1 MKLALLGTGL
11 LGGPMAEQLIKSGYD
26 MTVYNRTIEKTE
38 PLQKSGAGVA
48 KTPREAI
55 ESAECSILM
64 LADAAAIKETLFSS
78 SDQIDFGNKTII
90 QMGTIL
96 PQESLEFRERISSAG
111 GNYLEAP
118 VLGSV
123 PQAKERKLIVMVG
136 GTNDQFKQWQDLFK
150 NLGPVH
156 FVGEVGKAAALK
168 LAMNQ
173 LIASLTTAFALSL
186 GIVQRNDID
195 VDLFMEIV
203 RNSAVYSP
211 TFEKKLPRMMKR
223 DFSDPNFPTKHL
235 LKDVNLIL
243 NESERLGL
251 ATPSVEAIIRII
263 KMALDKGNV
272 ETDYSSIY
280 NAINPSDRV

>member
-11 LGGPMAEQLIKSGYD
+11 IGSPIAEQLIKCGYD

-38 PLQKSGAGVA
+38 SLRKMGAAVA
-48 KTPREAI
+48 KTPREAV

-64 LADAAAIKETLFSS
+64 LADAPAIEEILFSEEEP
-78 SDQIDFGNKTII
+78 IDFSNRTVI

-96 PQESLEFRERISSAG
+96 PLESLEFQKKISSAG
-111 GNYLEAP
+111 GDYLEAP

-136 GTNDQFKQWQDLFK
+136 ASRGQFDQFQDIFK
-150 NLGPVH
+150 CLGQIH

-168 LAMNQ
+168 LALNQ
-173 LIASLTTAFALSL
+173 LIASLTAAFSLSL
-186 GIVQRNDID
+186 GIVQHNNID

-223 DFSDPNFPTKHL
+223 DFSNPNFPTKHL

-243 NESERLGL
+243 SESERLGL
-251 ATPSVEAIIRII
+251 ATQSVEAIIRII
-263 KMALDKGNV
+263 KTALEKGNV

-280 NAINPSDRV
+280 NAINPTD

>member
-11 LGGPMAEQLIKSGYD
+11 IGSPIAEQLIKFGYD

-38 PLQKSGAGVA
+38 QLRKMGADVA

-64 LADAAAIKETLFSS
+64 LADASAIKETLLSNNK
-78 SDQIDFGNKTII
+78 QIDFQDKTII

-96 PQESLEFRERISSAG
+96 PLESLEFKEKISSAG
-111 GNYLEAP
+111 GDYLEAP

-123 PQAKERKLIVMVG
+123 PQAQERKLIVMVG
-136 GTNDQFKQWQDLFK
+136 GSRDQFDQWQDLFK
-150 NLGPVH
+150 CLGPVH

-186 GIVQRNDID
+186 GMVQRNHID

-203 RNSAVYSP
+203 RNSAVYAP
-211 TFEKKLPRMMKR
+211 TFDKKLPRMIKR
-223 DFSDPNFPTKHL
+223 DFSSPNFPTKHF

-243 NESERLGL
+243 SESERLGL
-251 ATPSVEAIIRII
+251 ATPSIEAIIRIT
-263 KMALDKGNV
+263 KTALEKGNV

-280 NAINPSDRV
+280 DAINPSK